1 MFYSEQLQSPINS
14 YNVKRLYGVNPDND
28 PARAAEIGILPLTEV
43 PQGYGVSHY
52 RRESNSTYTA
62 VPHCVSLIEHQMV
75 EVLREAQTTIEQLRE
90 ALNVPEPQPAVPE
103 EDTLQ
108 EPEAPADPY

>member
-1 MFYSEQLQSPINS
+1 MFYSEILQSPISS

-43 PQGYGVSHY
+43 PEGYGVSHY

-62 VPHCVSLIEHQMV
+62 VPHCVSIIEHQMV
-75 EVLREAQTTIEQLRE
+75 EVIRTAQVNIDQLRE
-90 ALNVPEPQPAVPE
+90 ALNVPEPQPVEPVE
-103 EDTLQ
+103 ETPQ
-108 EPEAPADPY
+108 ESETPAESY